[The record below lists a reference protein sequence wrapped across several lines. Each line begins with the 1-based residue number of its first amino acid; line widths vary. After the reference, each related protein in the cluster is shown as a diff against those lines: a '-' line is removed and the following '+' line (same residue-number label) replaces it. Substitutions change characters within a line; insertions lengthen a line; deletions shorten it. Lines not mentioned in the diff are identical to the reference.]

1 MQLDFPPWR
10 LSGTVLGPA
19 LNDPAALAALGDAI
33 QQPPYKAAPKAPV
46 LYVQPRNTRVAPG
59 TPLAAPPAGSD
70 WTLGASLALVIGR
83 PACRVAEAQALS
95 HVAGWTLVADLFVP
109 PDSHYRPAVR
119 FKARDGS
126 CLVGPGVAPATA
138 MPDPAQAV
146 VQVSI
151 DGQAVHEWCGAAM
164 TRSAAKL
171 IQDVSEFMTL
181 HAGDVLL
188 LGVSA
193 SAPRLK
199 AGQRFA
205 LECAAI
211 GRLEGQ
217 VAA

>member
-19 LNDPAALAALGDAI
+19 LNDPAALAALGDALHA
-33 QQPPYKAAPKAPV
+33 PPYKAAPKAPV
-46 LYVQPRNTRVAPG
+46 LYVKPRNTWVAPG
-59 TPLAAPPAGSD
+59 TPLAAPPAGAD
-70 WTLGASLALVIGR
+70 WALGASLALVIGR

-95 HVAGWTLVADLFVP
+95 HVAGWTLVADLFVA

-119 FKARDGS
+119 LKARDGS
-126 CLVGPGVAPATA
+126 GLIGPRVVPATTL
-138 MPDPAQAV
+138 PDPAEAI
-146 VQVSI
+146 VQVAI
-151 DGQAVHEWCGAAM
+151 DGQPVHELRCATM
-164 TRSAAKL
+164 TRSAARL

-181 HAGDVLL
+181 HPGDVLM

-193 SAPRLK
+193 DAPRLK

-205 LECAAI
+205 IECAAI